1 MATSTDSDAV
11 LRGGRDPSLPATPL
25 DPPRYWDWVLYAVV
39 VSSAFIVIGLIW
51 DIAWHRTIGRDTLW
65 SPPHVLEQIGASL
78 AGLSCGALV
87 LKATFAGTP
96 AERAA
101 SVRFWGFR
109 GPLGAWVCIWGALA
123 MIASV
128 PFDDWWH
135 NAYGLDV
142 VIISPPHLVLLAG
155 MIGIQVGAMLM
166 ALRAQNNAVGGAR
179 PASAETA
186 DDPRRYTWL
195 FALAAGF
202 MLTMGLVIVSSDT
215 AFPNL
220 YRSSAFYRWT
230 ALPVPFALMAAAFSL
245 RVRWPATAVA
255 AVYMAVFAAQ
265 LWILQ
270 AVAAEPLL
278 GPIRRP
284 LTRMSPL
291 NFPLLIIAPALAI
304 DVLVR
309 KWRGRNGWLLAA
321 AGALLFTATML
332 AVHWPWA
339 EFMVS
344 PAADNYLFGDNRWTY
359 MDPPADWQTE
369 HWVWDGGPDGAWSAA
384 AFGRGLAIATV
395 TAFLTGRVG
404 IAFGRWMRQVRR

>member
-1 MATSTDSDAV
+1 MATTVDTAPVPRDGPGRSALSAPPDA
-11 LRGGRDPSLPATPL
+11 PS
-25 DPPRYWDWVLYAVV
+25 YWDWVLYAVV
-39 VSSAFIVIGLIW
+39 LSSAFIVVGLIW

-65 SPPHVLEQIGASL
+65 SPPHVLEQIGASV
-78 AGLSCGALV
+78 AGLACGALV
-87 LKATFAGTP
+87 LKTTFAGTP
-96 AERAA
+96 GERAR
-101 SVRFWGFR
+101 SVSFWGFR

-142 VIISPPHLVLLAG
+142 VIISPPHMVLLAG
-155 MIGIQVGAMLM
+155 MVGIQIGAMLM
-166 ALRAQNNAVGGAR
+166 ALRAQNDAAAR
-179 PASAETA
+179 AHAGSGRRR
-186 DDPRRYTWL
+186 DLRRYTWL

-202 MLTMGLVIVSSDT
+202 MLTMGLVVVSEST
-215 AFPNL
+215 SFPNL
-220 YRSSAFYRWT
+220 YRSSAFYRWA
-230 ALPVPFALMAAAFSL
+230 ALPVPFALMAAAYSL

-255 AVYMAVFAAQ
+255 AVYMAVMAAQ

-270 AVAAEPLL
+270 AVPAEPLL

-309 KWRGRNGWLLAA
+309 KWRDRSGWLLAA
-321 AGALLFTATML
+321 AGAVLFTATML

-339 EFMVS
+339 EFMLS
-344 PAADNYLFGDNRWTY
+344 PAADSYVFGDNRWTY

-369 HWVWDGGPDGAWSAA
+369 FWVFDAGPGGAWSAA
-384 AFGRGLAIATV
+384 RFGRGLAIATV

-404 IAFGRWMRQVRR
+404 IAFGRWMRQLRR

>member
-1 MATSTDSDAV
+1 MATSVDSIPAAPDRARDATT
-11 LRGGRDPSLPATPL
+11 SE

-39 VSSAFIVIGLIW
+39 LSSAFIVIGLIW

-87 LKATFAGTP
+87 LKTTFAGTA

-142 VIISPPHLVLLAG
+142 VIISPPHMVLLAG

-166 ALRAQNNAVGGAR
+166 ALRAQNNALADAR
-179 PASAETA
+179 PGAAEKA
-186 DDPRRYTWL
+186 DGLRRYTWL

-202 MLTMGLVIVSSDT
+202 MLTMGLVVVSSDT

-220 YRSSAFYRWT
+220 YRSSTFYRWA

-255 AVYMAVFAAQ
+255 AVYMAVMVAQ

-270 AVAAEPLL
+270 AVPGEPLL

-291 NFPLLIIAPALAI
+291 NFPLLIVAPALAI

-309 KWRGRNGWLLAA
+309 RWRGRNGWLLAA
-321 AGALLFTATML
+321 VGALLFTAGML

-344 PAADNYLFGDNRWTY
+344 PAADNFLFGDNRWTY

-369 HWVWDGGPDGAWSAA
+369 FWALDVGPDGAWSAA
-384 AFGRGLAIATV
+384 AFGRGLAIATL

-404 IAFGRWMRQVRR
+404 IAFGRWMREVRR

>member
-1 MATSTDSDAV
+1 MATSTESAEV
-11 LRGGRDPSLPATPL
+11 LRGGRDPSLPATL

-39 VSSAFIVIGLIW
+39 LSSAFIVIGLIW

-87 LKATFAGTP
+87 LKVTFAGSP
-96 AERAA
+96 VERAA

-142 VIISPPHLVLLAG
+142 VIISPPHMVLLAG

-166 ALRAQNNAVGGAR
+166 ALRAQNNAVGGAGR
-179 PASAETA
+179 GAAETA
-186 DDPRRYTWL
+186 DGLRRYTWL

-202 MLTMGLVIVSSDT
+202 MLTMGLVVVSADT

-220 YRSSAFYRWT
+220 YRSSTFYRWA

-245 RVRWPATAVA
+245 RLRWPATAVA
-255 AVYMAVFAAQ
+255 AVYMAVMVAQ

-270 AVAAEPLL
+270 AVPGEPLL

-291 NFPLLIIAPALAI
+291 NFPLLIIAPALVI

-309 KWRGRNGWLLAA
+309 RWRDRNAWLLAT
-321 AGALLFTATML
+321 AGAVLFTAGML
-332 AVHWPWA
+332 LVHWPAA

-344 PAADNYLFGDNRWTY
+344 PAADNYLLGDNRWTY

-369 HWVWDGGPDGAWSAA
+369 LWVVDAGADGAWSAA